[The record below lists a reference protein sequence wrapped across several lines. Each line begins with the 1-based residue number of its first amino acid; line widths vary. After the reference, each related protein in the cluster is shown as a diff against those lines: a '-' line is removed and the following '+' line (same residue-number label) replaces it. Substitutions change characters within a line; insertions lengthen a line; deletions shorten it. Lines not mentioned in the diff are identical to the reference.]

1 MLLLLADQGAPYQG
15 RFPACDQLMGR
26 DPLNLSSKVSPD
38 HEAVEYELS
47 LLEQEGLV
55 STASDDLFG
64 TSAQLTAAGLREA
77 EALAMSW
84 YKRAYRNI
92 TANGWSIAAAVFT
105 SLVLPLF
112 AQWLAKLWELDQ

>member
-1 MLLLLADQGAPYQG
+1 
-15 RFPACDQLMGR
+15 
-26 DPLNLSSKVSPD
+26 
-38 HEAVEYELS
+38 
-47 LLEQEGLV
+47 
-55 STASDDLFG
+55 
-64 TSAQLTAAGLREA
+64 
-77 EALAMSW
+77 MSW